1 MRASKYWRLVLLGS
15 GFDCFTEI
23 LKISFPVI
31 ESKPEEEKVEVR
43 LIFGEKRQIETNEKT
58 SLSVSGVG
66 RKKLDRK
73 RKPKKFEEEGSA
85 VAVAAA
91 GPGKRSALEE
101 FKEKCGVGL
110 SDEKISSMKL
120 MTLIPREHNYFVH
133 ESAKLLKI
141 KLTQAQVLFNYLP

>member
-1 MRASKYWRLVLLGS
+1 MCASKYWRLVLLG
-15 GFDCFTEI
+15 FDCFTKSLE
-23 LKISFPVI
+23 ISFPVS
-31 ESKPEEEKVEVR
+31 ESKPEEEKVELR
-43 LIFGEKRQIETNEKT
+43 LIFAEKRQIETNEKT

-141 KLTQAQVLFNYLP
+141 KLTQAQVLFSYLP